1 MQLEFNDMAH
11 LQRAFQNRL
20 VPVVFNGRT
29 HVNNLPF
36 RRLHTTKPSA
46 PARGEH
52 TMASATAPTAPPRSV
67 ASPVEVEV
75 DGMERWPSLTST
87 KGLLRT
93 LDYVGTVSFAHSGT
107 ILAASMGMDLLG
119 CAAVGTITA
128 VGGGTIRDAVF
139 LAKSPFWTDEIEY
152 LALCA
157 ATALGTFAL
166 WPLVTNVSDDDT
178 ALFVGD
184 TLGVAAFSV
193 IGVQNG
199 IRAGMKMPV
208 SILCGMATA
217 TFGGAVRDVLC
228 KRDVRIFHSHAEIYA
243 TTAAGGA
250 SAYLVAKAFKAPVGA
265 RIAAGLATAGA
276 LRYAARK
283 QGIRLPTWLEG
294 APATK

>member
-1 MQLEFNDMAH
+1 M
-11 LQRAFQNRL
+11 
-20 VPVVFNGRT
+20 T
-29 HVNNLPF
+29 
-36 RRLHTTKPSA
+36 SA
-46 PARGEH
+46 
-52 TMASATAPTAPPRSV
+52 
-67 ASPVEVEV
+67 
-75 DGMERWPSLTST
+75 
-87 KGLLRT
+87 KGVLRT

-139 LAKSPFWTDEIEY
+139 LSKSPFWTDEVEY
-152 LALCA
+152 LALCV
-157 ATALGTFAL
+157 ATALGTFML
-166 WPLVTNVSDDDT
+166 WPLVTQSISEQDMDT
-178 ALFVGD
+178 GLFVGD

-250 SAYLVAKAFKAPVGA
+250 TAYLAAKSLKAPVGL

-276 LRYAARK
+276 LRYTARK

-294 APATK
+294 PAATK